1 MGGVHMAQENKVY
14 KQYHVDFSSKWISTS
29 AFFAGLSF
37 FILVAKYFGIENIKQ
52 VGFGE
57 ICFSMALPLLVLTVF
72 GVLLRGFQ
80 FRVTPLYGILAAL
93 YCVLMIIR
101 TFSYAGAGS
110 TVLGLVWYLL
120 TGALTVVTTFGFFPG
135 KVYMMLSYV
144 IPVIYR
150 ICFVDID
157 TYFRTRDWLGF
168 LPEAA
173 ALSGLL
179 AFSLFALCLKI
190 PQKK

>member
-1 MGGVHMAQENKVY
+1 MAQENKVY

-93 YCVLMIIR
+93 YCVLMGR
-101 TFSYAGAGS
+101 KCNLRLWRRNHSGRF
-110 TVLGLVWYLL
+110 LCDD
-120 TGALTVVTTFGFFPG
+120 PG
-135 KVYMMLSYV
+135 KPDCRHHRPL
-144 IPVIYR
+144 R
-150 ICFVDID
+150 Q
-157 TYFRTRDWLGF
+157 R
-168 LPEAA
+168 
-173 ALSGLL
+173 
-179 AFSLFALCLKI
+179 
-190 PQKK
+190 